1 MITNLHSAAG
11 ATQTHARTRELFPP
25 VATRKTAKTIAL
37 LLSAEHTSDLAS
49 VFGPTLRGAICGLF
63 DENGRTPLHPSLR
76 LIIGDTGP
84 TGFML
89 GSSLRHDYAKP
100 QNGPSLYAGSNMNL
114 AVGLASP
121 PHEEQLVHGLAQLDL
136 PEEMLVALCERGL
149 DIVRLPRRVAHRIQ
163 LAIVSDCIAHAI
175 PSALMGELNLL
186 RSFPPTIRA
195 GLIEGLLACEK
206 SGAVRDQLLQAPIL
220 SLAPT
225 KLIANVGRKPK
236 EILKELGLPV
246 EARKLRPRAL
256 SPLRRW
262 MLHDGRDISIGDMP
276 WLTPALLT
284 EMPQNAIHQY
294 RLVSLA
300 FYLLL
305 KGLDD
310 AEVAARTL
318 WAARHAAELF
328 AEKAPIADWL
338 SADAEFLQRAAIKAW
353 SPMISAASA
362 LEAANVAVR
371 AHELLNSAASG
382 DQFPLP
388 QWAVERR
395 LPRARWAL
403 HPLATPFEL
412 EACGRRN
419 RHCVGGYASAC
430 RNRGVVIAEIRRP
443 VTLGSS
449 LPSVDGQE
457 IGATV
462 EIAERWGRWHLI
474 QAKGA
479 SNGEPVASAV
489 AAIHR
494 LLGELNGEVV

>member
-1 MITNLHSAAG
+1 MISNLHSAAG
-11 ATQTHARTRELFPP
+11 AMQTHARTRELFPP
-25 VATRKTAKTIAL
+25 AAIRKAAKTIARL
-37 LLSAEHTSDLAS
+37 MRAEHTSDLAS
-49 VFGPTLRGAICGLF
+49 VFGPTLRGAVCGLF
-63 DENGRTPLHPSLR
+63 DENGRSPLHPSLR
-76 LIIGDTGP
+76 LIMGENNP
-84 TGFML
+84 TGFIL

-114 AVGLASP
+114 AVGLATQ
-121 PHEEQLVHGLAQLDL
+121 PHEEQLVHGLTHLELTEA
-136 PEEMLVALCERGL
+136 MVVALCEQGV
-149 DIVRLPRRVAHRIQ
+149 DTVRLSRRVAHRIQ

-175 PSALMGELNLL
+175 PSARMGELNLL

-195 GLIEGLLACEK
+195 SLIEGLLACEK
-206 SGAVRDQLLQAPIL
+206 SGAIRDQLLQAPIL
-220 SLAPT
+220 SLAPS
-225 KLIANVGRKPK
+225 KLIANAGRKPK

-262 MLHDGRDISIGDMP
+262 MLHDGRDISFGDLP

-284 EMPQNAIHQY
+284 EMPRNAFHQY

-300 FYLLL
+300 FCLLL
-305 KGLDD
+305 KGLED

-318 WAARHAAELF
+318 WAARNATELF

-338 SADAEFLQRAAIKAW
+338 SADAEFLQCASIKAW
-353 SPMISAASA
+353 NPKISAASA
-362 LEAANVAVR
+362 LEAASASAH
-371 AHELLNSAASG
+371 AHELLKSAASG
-382 DQFPLP
+382 EQFPLP
-388 QWAVERR
+388 QWAFERR
-395 LPRARWAL
+395 LPRARWVL
-403 HPLATPFEL
+403 HPLATPFDL

-419 RHCVGGYASAC
+419 RHCVGAYSSAC

-443 VTLGSS
+443 VTPGSS

-462 EIAERWGRWHLI
+462 EIVARWGRWHLI

-479 SNGEPVASAV
+479 ANGKPVASAV

-494 LLGELNGEVV
+494 LLIELNREVI

>member
-1 MITNLHSAAG
+1 MA
-11 ATQTHARTRELFPP
+11 
-25 VATRKTAKTIAL
+25 AKTIARL
-37 LLSAEHTSDLAS
+37 LNAEHTSDLAS
-49 VFGPTLRGAICGLF
+49 VFGPTLRGVMCGLF
-63 DENGRTPLHPSLR
+63 DEDGRTPLHPSLR
-76 LIIGDTGP
+76 LIMGYTGP
-84 TGFML
+84 TGFKL
-89 GSSLRHDYAKP
+89 GSCLRLDYATP

-114 AVGLASP
+114 AISLASP
-121 PHEEQLVHGLAQLDL
+121 THEEQLARGLAHLDL
-136 PEEMLVALCERGL
+136 PKELVVALCERGL
-149 DIVRLPRRVAHRIQ
+149 KILKLPRRAAHRIH
-163 LAIVSDCIAHAI
+163 LAIVSDCIARAI

-195 GLIEGLLACEK
+195 RLIEGLLACNE
-206 SGAVRDQLLQAPIL
+206 SDAVRDLLLQAPIL

-256 SPLRRW
+256 SPLRRC
-262 MLHDGRDISIGDMP
+262 MLHDGRDISIGDLP

-284 EMPQNAIHQY
+284 EMPQNAFHQY
-294 RLVSLA
+294 RLISLA
-300 FYLLL
+300 FHLLL
-305 KGLDD
+305 KGLED
-310 AEVAARTL
+310 AEVAARAL
-318 WAARHAAELF
+318 WAARHAAELL

-353 SPMISAASA
+353 SPTISAASA
-362 LEAANVAVR
+362 LKAAKVSAR
-371 AHELLNSAASG
+371 AHELLKSAASG
-382 DQFPLP
+382 EQFPLP

-419 RHCVGGYASAC
+419 RHCVGIYSSAC

-449 LPSVDGQE
+449 LPCVDGQE

-494 LLGELNGEVV
+494 LLVELNGEVI